1 MTSRQRGGHGAGR
14 GVAKMPSLKT
24 SPRPFY
30 SPSEKETSSQI
41 LKEARA
47 SVTPVG
53 SNRAAGVRKAPA
65 GQRKPPAAKTG
76 GLFGDALTIQP
87 LGQTRTHRD
96 LNKLPVLGNN
106 VTTASSKNTRQTSSH
121 AGPPRSSAK
130 TKNAS
135 RVLSSHAG
143 TRAAQES
150 QEMDVERRS
159 ELKTLLQKHIEKL
172 SAMYRTEE
180 MQSFGRRMRFKGVT
194 SLKPSLSSQIQQVFQ
209 GRHDVEIPPTARIV
223 RVFLSSTF
231 TDTAD
236 ERNALMQH
244 VVPRLKVFCQEK
256 GYELQLVDMRWG
268 IRSDAANDHST
279 LDLCLREIHNCQKVS
294 TGPTFVTLL
303 SHKYGYQPLQPK
315 VESAEFN
322 TLLAGVDRKEDQQ
335 LLLRW
340 YQEDENAIPATYI
353 LQPITALLPDYNHS
367 TNEQPRSKAEATWW
381 ETSTTLHTILMEAAL
396 KTLQVASAAHRYVCS
411 ITELEI
417 EEGLLKSTTPNQQ
430 CLWFRRSISGLDGD
444 NTKKKDQS
452 KMAAKFIDLHES
464 GEINSE
470 AQALLQLLGEK
481 RIPSKLAR
489 DNIHNY
495 QTSWGKNGFEPKE
508 KEEYVQQFC
517 SDFEASIKKMVTD
530 AIARHAQSEVN
541 DPLFEEVSQH
551 ALFSQSRS
559 KVFYGRQDTIKEID
573 SYLNS
578 AVTQP
583 LVIHGESGCGKTSVM
598 AVAAHTASEM
608 EGERAVVLRFLGTT
622 PDSTTIHRLLL
633 SLCQQINR
641 VYKDNSRVPETLQ
654 ELREAFPAFLSKAT
668 AEQPLVVMLDSLD
681 QLDPQDGARQLGWL
695 PKTLPPHVKMILST
709 LPDEKY
715 GCFQQL
721 QATIKDAGLFLQ
733 IPALQEDAVTHIL
746 GGWLQAAHRKLTPEQ
761 THLVVQA
768 FHTCPLPLFLKLAFD
783 EACRWHSFSKPD
795 ETRLQTTVVSCIH
808 ALFERVEKDHGK
820 LLVQHALG
828 YITAAKSGL
837 TESELEDVLSCDDEV
852 LNDVFEWW
860 VPPVRRLP
868 SMLWVRIKTE
878 LAPYLVER
886 GADGASVIFWYHRQ
900 FIETAKQRFLS
911 SEEQCRKLHSNL
923 ADYFLGS
930 WAGGKKKPFTSRKGK
945 SGSADR
951 HVAPQPLLYGTNKY
965 NLRKLS
971 ELPHHLIHSGNS
983 QVLKREVLCNLQW
996 LDTKLRGTS
1005 LRLVLDDFNA
1015 ACRSPFTPDLQT
1027 DMDVQYVRET
1037 LQLSQEGLRFHPNQ
1051 LPGQL
1056 LARIKTDQD
1065 TCGIL
1070 SQARAPP
1077 TGSCLLPSKSF
1088 LTPPGGPLVH
1098 SMVGHTLQV
1107 MAVAMT
1113 QDSKYA
1119 VTGSL
1124 DNTLKVWDV
1133 TDGYMLRSIDDVLWH
1148 IEAMIQLFNNDQY
1161 IVTSSIDGIRVFRFE
1176 TGEQVYFFEKPQE
1189 EESDNYYIFGHGCIL
1204 IAIGLKVRV
1213 FDLTT
1218 GTELQQDEMGDQV
1231 ARALVSP
1238 TQSLFCTHSA
1248 MHNMKHL
1255 MHPLMESGKC
1265 SPEFQKL
1272 LENLRDIRRL
1282 IEHKSLF
1289 GITCKAHFF
1298 EILSNGTVKLYDI
1311 NTGKETTL
1319 PALEK
1324 WNQNKVENVHRCYF
1338 SPNGRFLILTFINLT
1353 MMLDL
1358 EMGEIREVGNKQ
1370 TLRRMATVQGT
1381 VLVSSGY
1388 EDFNINVWDLSRPPL
1403 VLEEPGT
1410 EVLTMLPKNVDGK
1423 SLLLFVPDESEKGE
1437 AVVAKIVDAETGEEQ
1452 NSHPCGNLQIEKTDV
1467 KAVYAL
1473 SDDHLI
1479 IRAGERKRFA
1489 VVDMNTWEVV
1499 TPLQSNHASCE
1510 RHYAVVNNR
1519 TELIC
1524 QGFMEK
1530 DLDICRLDSGEVV
1543 DKIVPGLEQ
1552 RCYQMR
1558 TDKEGRVALL
1568 QFLHPKGMLLQLWD
1582 VGSRTLLMTVESE
1595 GADAVTFRFGLS
1607 HAGTHLALGN
1617 PCNITCG
1624 DSTFI
1629 NEGPCVLEIQT
1640 GKVVHF
1646 FPEGHS
1652 FLEFVSDSRVVSTD
1666 AAQWHVW
1673 DVTTGSKQSVMSIP
1687 VHPMIA
1693 DGLILSTVGDH
1704 VLVSTGDKKTIAV
1717 YDMSTGT
1724 QLGSFTFEIM
1734 LKECVLLGGGDLV
1747 AARFDR
1753 KMIILKLQNNVQ

>member
-1 MTSRQRGGHGAGR
+1 MSSRQRGGHGAGR
-14 GVAKMPSLKT
+14 GVAKMPPIKN

-30 SPSEKETSSQI
+30 SPASEKETSSQI

-53 SNRAAGVRKAPA
+53 SKRVPGVRQPPT
-65 GQRKPPAAKTG
+65 GQRKPPAKKG

-106 VTTASSKNTRQTSSH
+106 VKQT
-121 AGPPRSSAK
+121 K
-130 TKNAS
+130 TKNES

-143 TRAAQES
+143 TRSEDSPA
-150 QEMDVERRS
+150 MDNERRT

-194 SLKPSLSSQIQQVFQ
+194 TLKPSLSSQIQQVFQ
-209 GRHDVEIPPTARIV
+209 GRHDVDIPPTARIV

-244 VVPRLKVFCQEK
+244 VVPRLKIFCQEK

-268 IRSDAANDHST
+268 IRSEAANDHST

-322 TLLAGVDRKEDQQ
+322 TLLTGVDRKEDQQ
-335 LLLRW
+335 LLLKW

-353 LQPITALLPDYNHS
+353 LQPIRALLPDYNHS
-367 TNEQPRSKAEATWW
+367 TNEQLRSKAETTWW
-381 ETSTTLHTILMEAAL
+381 ETSTSLHTILMEAAL
-396 KTLQVASAAHRYVCS
+396 KTLQTASAAHRYVCS

-430 CLWFRRSISGLDGD
+430 CLWFRRSISGLEVD
-444 NTKKKDQS
+444 NTRKDQS
-452 KMAAKFIDLHES
+452 KMAAKFIDLDES
-464 GEINSE
+464 GGINSE
-470 AQALLQLLGEK
+470 SQALLQLLEEK
-481 RIPSKLAR
+481 RIPSKLMR

-495 QTSWGKNGFEPKE
+495 QTSWGKNGFETKE

-517 SDFEASIKKMVTD
+517 TDFEDSIKQMVTD

-551 ALFSQSRS
+551 SLFSQSRS
-559 KVFYGRQDTIKEID
+559 KVFYGRQDTIREIE
-573 SYLNS
+573 SYLNGE
-578 AVTQP
+578 VTQP

-598 AVAAHTASEM
+598 AVAAQTASKM
-608 EGERAVVLRFLGTT
+608 EGERAVILRFLGTT

-641 VYKDNSRVPETLQ
+641 IYKDNSRVPETLQ

-668 AEQPLVVMLDSLD
+668 AEQPLVVILDSLD

-721 QATIKDAGLFLQ
+721 QATIKDSGLFLQ

-746 GGWLQAAHRKLTPEQ
+746 SGWLQAAHRKLTPEQ

-783 EACRWHSFSKPD
+783 EACRWHSFSKPE

-868 SMLWVRIKTE
+868 AMLWVRIKTE

-911 SEEQCRKLHSNL
+911 SEDQSRKLHSNL

-945 SGSADR
+945 KGSADR
-951 HVAPQPLLYGTNKY
+951 HVAPQPLLYSTNKY

-971 ELPHHLIHSGNS
+971 ELPHHLIHSANS
-983 QVLKREVLCNLQW
+983 QVLKKEVLCNLQW
-996 LDTKLRGTS
+996 LDTKLRATS

-1015 ACRSPFTPDLQT
+1015 ACRSPLTPDLQT

-1056 LARIKTDQD
+1056 LAHIKTDQD

-1070 SQARAPP
+1070 SQAGAPP
-1077 TGSCLLPSKSF
+1077 TGSCLLPSRSF
-1088 LTPPGGPLVH
+1088 LTPPGGPLIH

-1113 QDSKYA
+1113 QDSKFA

-1124 DNTLKVWDV
+1124 DNTLKIWDV
-1133 TDGYMLRSIDDVLWH
+1133 TDGYMLHSIDDVPWD

-1161 IVTSSIDGIRVFRFE
+1161 IVTSSNDGIRVLRFE

-1189 EESDNYYIFGHGCIL
+1189 EEKDNYFIFGHGCIL
-1204 IAIGLKVRV
+1204 IAIGITVRV
-1213 FDLTT
+1213 FDLNT
-1218 GTELQQDEMGDQV
+1218 GVELQQEEMGDQV

-1238 TQSLFCTHSA
+1238 SQPLFCTHSA

-1255 MHPLMESGKC
+1255 MHPLMEGKRC
-1265 SPEFQKL
+1265 SPEFQNL
-1272 LENLRDIRRL
+1272 LENLRDIRRM

-1298 EILSNGTVKLYDI
+1298 EIASSGAVKLYDI
-1311 NTGKETTL
+1311 NTGKETTI
-1319 PALEK
+1319 PAIEK
-1324 WNQNKVENVHRCYF
+1324 WNQNKIENVHRAYF
-1338 SPNGRFLILTFINLT
+1338 SPNGSFLILTFINLT

-1358 EMGEIREVGNKQ
+1358 ETGDYREVGNKQ
-1370 TLRRMATVQGT
+1370 TLRRMATTQGT
-1381 VLVSSGY
+1381 TLVSSGY
-1388 EDFNINVWDLSRPPL
+1388 EDFNINIWDLSRPSLL
-1403 VLEEPGT
+1403 VEEPTT
-1410 EVLTMLPKNVDGK
+1410 EILTIVPKNVNGK
-1423 SLLLFVPDESEKGE
+1423 SLLTFVSDESEKGE
-1437 AVVAKIVDAETGEEQ
+1437 SVVVKIVDAETEEEQ
-1452 NSHPCGNLQIEKTDV
+1452 DSHPCSNLQLEKSDV
-1467 KAVYAL
+1467 KAVHVL
-1473 SDDHLI
+1473 SDDRLV
-1479 IRAGERKRFA
+1479 IRAGERKRFS

-1499 TPLQSNHASCE
+1499 TPLQSNHSSCE
-1510 RHYAVVNNR
+1510 RHYAVVSNQ
-1519 TELIC
+1519 TELIS

-1530 DLDICRLDSGEVV
+1530 DLDICSLDSGEIV
-1543 DKIVPGLEQ
+1543 DNIVPGLEQ
-1552 RCYQMR
+1552 RCYQMK
-1558 TDKEGRVALL
+1558 TDKEGRVVLL
-1568 QFLHPKGMLLQLWD
+1568 QFLHPKGMLLQIWD
-1582 VGSRTLLMTVESE
+1582 VASRSLCMTVEPE

-1617 PCNITCG
+1617 TCKLTCG
-1624 DSTFI
+1624 DITFI
-1629 NEGPCVLEIQT
+1629 NEGPCVLDIQR

-1646 FPEGHS
+1646 FPEGHI
-1652 FLEFVSDSRVVSTD
+1652 FLEFISDSRVVSTD
-1666 AAQWHVW
+1666 VAQWHVW

-1693 DGLILSTVGDH
+1693 DGLILSTVGDR
-1704 VLVSTGDKKTIAV
+1704 VLASTGDKKTIAV

-1753 KMIILKLQNNVQ
+1753 KMVILKLHNNVK